1 MFNTLIELLS
11 HSLGYVVGYGGPGC
25 GHGWSDVSCGC
36 RLVGLVVTI
45 WQVVEFMVEIIVWRV
60 VSFMSCGLLGF
71 RGLLVGRVVMLVV
84 LAVVVNM
91 VLFCFVFFLFF
102 FLWWVLW
109 PIMGLVV
116 MSFVVFFPPMV
127 VVVGNGLQVAGCLF
141 VVEVLWCIFF
151 S

>member
-1 MFNTLIELLS
+1 MFYTLIELSS
-11 HSLGYVVGYGGPGC
+11 HSLGCVVGYGGLGC
-25 GHGWSDVSCGC
+25 GHGWPDVGCGF
-36 RLVGLVVTI
+36 RSVGLVVTI

-102 FLWWVLW
+102 FFYGGFCGRLWVWL
-109 PIMGLVV
+109 
-116 MSFVVFFPPMV
+116 
-127 VVVGNGLQVAGCLF
+127 
-141 VVEVLWCIFF
+141 
-151 S
+151 